1 MSDKK
6 MTVLAVGEKDDEW
19 IFPVVDPKAVHFDGP
34 QELTPEEQAQA
45 KANLGITEES
55 LFAYNFTAIS
65 NELVESPKDAYALR
79 FIVDNW
85 NKVPMSIYIKGYPV
99 IGIDMNGRY
108 LKVLRDDRTLYS
120 FQWQVYGASYALAAH
135 SVVRLLSADDVNVF
149 TPTAKVTQTN
159 SGAVITITD
168 KDGTTSV
175 NVANGKDGPAGPE
188 GPQGPTGEAG
198 PVGPQG
204 PAGEVGPQGPK
215 GNTGPEGLQGPQGP
229 TGETGP
235 AGPQGP
241 QGEVGPEGP
250 QGKPGEK
257 GEKGDKGDKGDT
269 GATGPQGPQGATGPQ
284 GPQGNTGATGQRGT
298 GILKITT
305 APSSYTTATGGFTP
319 TYRVALSTAKTQSKA
334 SEVLV
339 GDTVMYSY
347 YHYPVGYVDAS
358 YVYLGAR
365 TSIRGATGETGATG
379 PQGPTG
385 ETGPAGPQG
394 PKGDTGATGPQG
406 PAYSLTDA
414 DKAAIA
420 SEVKAAL
427 ATENWVF
434 TLEDGSTVTKAVLLG

>member
-6 MTVLAVGEKDDEW
+6 MTILAVEEKDDEW
-19 IFPVVDPKAVHFDGP
+19 VFPVVDPKAVHFDGP
-34 QELTPEEQAQA
+34 QDLTPEEQAQA

-108 LKVLRDDRTLYS
+108 LKVLQDERNLYS
-120 FQWQVYGASYALAAH
+120 FKWQVYGASYALAAH
-135 SVVRLLSADDVNVF
+135 SVVRLLSADDVNIF

-215 GNTGPEGLQGPQGP
+215 GDTGATGPQGP
-229 TGETGP
+229 TGEAGP
-235 AGPQGP
+235 VGPQGP
-241 QGEVGPEGP
+241 AGEV
-250 QGKPGEK
+250 
-257 GEKGDKGDKGDT
+257 
-269 GATGPQGPQGATGPQ
+269 GPQGPQGATGPQ

-319 TYRVALSTAKTQSKA
+319 TYRVALSTVKTQSKA

-365 TSIRGATGETGATG
+365 ISVRGATGETGATG
-379 PQGPTG
+379 PQGPQGPAG

-394 PKGDTGATGPQG
+394 P
-406 PAYSLTDA
+406 AYSLTAA